1 MFCSQCG
8 KKIDKQ
14 AKFCKFCGHKV
25 TDTETID
32 AKALLERLERDWD
45 SRILPT
51 LRNKEIMKKIGEA
64 HGQDYDKM
72 KKIVGEK
79 DFLQWTQATL
89 FDPRQENVVFE
100 TEEAAKEAGRR
111 ADLINQLDFAYEIE
125 NGKKLSASDKNRV
138 LHFVSDRFLAQM
150 YGTKFNKSGLE
161 YIYLN
166 YPPEKVEEVIKN
178 IGPDIIIM
186 DVIMPHMDGFTATE
200 RIKKDNKIKDI
211 PLVFLTNLGQP
222 EDIKKGMGLGA
233 VDYLVS
239 ANFMPQDI
247 LTKIK
252 GILGMPIEEKSEVLP
267 KPVEPASHHPSFF
280 DLPMDE
286 DKKKENASVVEP
298 EVIKEKSSSDVRSR
312 MFKFLGRYWW
322 ALLIL
327 IGVIFLISG
336 VSIWTLLLY
345 AAGIVVAL
353 LFFLPLI
360 FHFISP
366 VFVLIAGLIEHY
378 KESKGQ
384 SFGKR
389 YIFIPAT
396 ILAASGFFGAQ
407 MILSSWVTI
416 ISVLVWASVV
426 GFFITFFGMF
436 FFGLAPLAI
445 ISAPFVVWIQSGFIE
460 FVGIGVFFLMTLFWF
475 GFSGMAF
482 SDRFHQTSE
491 DFLGYSPHI
500 FLLGALSFQ
509 VIALPFYHFGLSGVG
524 DIISDFGG
532 AIFLLLALIAA
543 FKWRAI
549 KKKMPKKDKEGI
561 FKPSVWV
568 YILGVIFTAILLFTF
583 DVSYGAPT
591 AVLFWLLSF
600 FVVALIGRFFGLFNK
615 IGKSRKSEIREMS
628 EILQEAEEK
637 FGVNFK
643 LVGQQ
648 IEQAIR
654 KDTEHFL
661 KVVHQGRSVRKYVYS
676 MIANTSGD
684 MIESGQY
691 HIYRGVINPMG
702 PGKDLINIFDGA
714 MDELVRLGD
723 TDKENAEKQKKAL
736 RENIKG
742 AG

>member
-1 MFCSQCG
+1 MYCSQCG

-25 TDTETID
+25 TKIETID
-32 AKALLERLERDWD
+32 TKSLFERLERDWD

-51 LRNKEIMKKIGEA
+51 LRNKEIMEKIGDA
-64 HGQDYDKM
+64 HGQDYDKI
-72 KKIVGEK
+72 KKVVGEK

-111 ADLINQLDFAYEIE
+111 ADLINQLDFAYEVE
-125 NGKKLSASDKNRV
+125 NGKKLPASNKNRV

-150 YGTKFNKSGLE
+150 YGTKFNKFGLE

-178 IGPDIIIM
+178 IRPDVIIM

-211 PLVFLTNLGQP
+211 PLVFLTNLSQP
-222 EDIKKGMGLGA
+222 EDIKKGMDLGA
-233 VDYLVS
+233 ADYLVS

-247 LTKIK
+247 LNKIK
-252 GILGMPIEEKSEVLP
+252 GILGIPIEEKPEVIP
-267 KPVEPASHHPSFF
+267 RPAESASHHPSFF
-280 DLPMDE
+280 DLPMDKE
-286 DKKKENASVVEP
+286 KENADVIEP
-298 EVIKEKSSSDVRSR
+298 EVSRERSSSDIRSK
-312 MFKFLGRYWW
+312 MFKYLGKYWW
-322 ALLIL
+322 ILLIL
-327 IGVIFLISG
+327 IVTIFLISG

-345 AAGIVVAL
+345 AAGVVVVL

-366 VFVLIAGLIEHY
+366 VFVLIAGLVDHY

-416 ISVLVWASVV
+416 MSVLIWASVV
-426 GFFITFFGMF
+426 GFFITFFAMF
-436 FFGLAPLAI
+436 FFGLAPFAI
-445 ISAPFVVWIQSGFIE
+445 ILAPFVVWIQSGFIE

-482 SDRFHQTSE
+482 SDRFHQSPE

-509 VIALPFYHFGLSGVG
+509 VIALPFYHFELSGAG

-543 FKWRAI
+543 FKWRTI
-549 KKKMPKKDKEGI
+549 KKKIPREKTEEI

-583 DVSYGAPT
+583 DVNYGAPT

-600 FVVALIGRFFGLFNK
+600 FVITLIGRFFGIFK
-615 IGKSRKSEIREMS
+615 KVGKSRKAEIREMS

-643 LVGQQ
+643 LVSEQ
-648 IEQAIR
+648 IEQAMR
-654 KDTEHFL
+654 KDTEQFL
-661 KVVHQGRSVRKYVYS
+661 KIVHQGRSVRKYVYS

-691 HIYRGVINPMG
+691 HIYRGVISPMD
-702 PGKDLINIFDGA
+702 PGKDLVSIFDGA

-723 TDKENAEKQKKAL
+723 TDKNNAEEQKKAL
-736 RENIKG
+736 RENIKNIG
-742 AG
+742 